1 MKVVT
6 QLLSVAALL
15 VAGAAY
21 AQNEPPAGGPA
32 MGGPPSPDAI
42 LKRLDKDNDG
52 FISKAEVAGSRLE
65 PRFDQL
71 DTNKDGKLSL
81 DELKAMRPPGGA
93 PPPK

>member
-6 QLLSVAALL
+6 RLLPLAALL

-21 AQNEPPAGGPA
+21 ADTPAPAGPA
-32 MGGPPSPDAI
+32 MAGPPSPDAI
-42 LKRLDKDNDG
+42 MKRLDKDNDG
-52 FISKAEVAGSRLE
+52 FISKAEVTGSRLE
-65 PRFDQL
+65 ARFDQL

-81 DELKAMRPPGGA
+81 DELKAMKPPGP